1 MASASATSLEEG
13 PATATNNNKLMAN
26 GNSRPGHT
34 CEEVRKV
41 HIAVEP
47 PDGGYGWIV
56 VLASFLCNLTVDG
69 ESFRRWTCFLACSS
83 INY

>member
-13 PATATNNNKLMAN
+13 PATTTNNNKRMAN
-26 GNSRPGHT
+26 GNNSRGGRNN
-34 CEEVRKV
+34 EEIRAV

-69 ESFRRWTCFLACSS
+69 ESLSVGRLARVG